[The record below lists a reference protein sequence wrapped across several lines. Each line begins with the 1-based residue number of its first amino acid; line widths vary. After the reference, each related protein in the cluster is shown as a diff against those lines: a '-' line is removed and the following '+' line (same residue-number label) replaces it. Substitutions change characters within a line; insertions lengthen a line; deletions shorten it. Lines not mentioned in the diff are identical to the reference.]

1 MRIGNVY
8 RPVIFG
14 CRADE
19 RLCEVAARMVEKKVG
34 SLAVL
39 EGDQVTGIITERD
52 LAAALAASAD
62 PTSVNAA
69 AYASTEVKTAGLEED
84 SRDAGCWRRAFA
96 TYPWTGKDAWSAWCR
111 CVICSPW
118 RPGHRRCREVLCGE
132 SAAAGACF

>member
-84 SRDAGCWRRAFA
+84 SRDVARRMLEAGIRHL
-96 TYPWTGKDAWSAWCR
+96 PVD
-111 CVICSPW
+111 
-118 RPGHRRCREVLCGE
+118 REGRMVGMVSMRDLLALE
-132 SAAAGACF
+132 TWAS

>member
-84 SRDAGCWRRAFA
+84 SRDVARRMLEAGIRHL
-96 TYPWTGKDAWSAWCR
+96 PVD
-111 CVICSPW
+111 
-118 RPGHRRCREVLCGE
+118 REGRMVGMVSMRDLLAVHTC
-132 SAAAGACF
+132 A